1 MRQAKLWWFL
11 HVPQLLLDEQLSL
24 QSQEQQQRP
33 QVLCTSD
40 GQRRRQVVQ
49 ANRAAVA
56 GGVRVGMAEVTAST
70 LLPDL
75 QQRDYDEDREVQVL
89 RRLAQWLHQD
99 IAQIALYPPHGL
111 LLAVHDLQRMYG
123 GYVGVQRQLQ
133 RRLHCIAVEY
143 VVAAG
148 YSPLVAQLLAQSGK
162 NILSAD
168 KAVLQHELG
177 QVSIAQSLLPAQQQ
191 QQLQEVGIERLGA
204 LLHLPVAELGAR
216 FGRNMLSYMAQLKGE
231 LLPPQQ
237 WYHPPLRFRE
247 CLDLLT
253 EVASWQ
259 QLLFPLRRLL
269 QQLEAFLQ
277 VRQLSV
283 TELALI
289 AHHRDK
295 RQTFVRVAFALPLWR
310 QRDML
315 QLVQLQLERQQLKTP
330 ALELSLRAEDF
341 SAREV
346 QHGSCLPAQQD
357 AHTQRNEQRQL
368 QALLGKLQAR
378 LGEQAVQQA
387 QWVQDWRPELA
398 QQWQTSAAAQ
408 MKTAISAHLPRPL
421 WLLPEAEPIN
431 VSDWQLQWGPE
442 RIQSGWWD
450 GQSMVRDYFIALD
463 RWQRQGWIYRTCVS
477 YQSNESSEQWYLHGW
492 YS

>member
-1 MRQAKLWWFL
+1 MSQTKLWWYL

-24 QSQEQQQRP
+24 QSKAQQQQP

-40 GQRRRQVVQ
+40 GQHRRQVVQ

-56 GGVRVGMAEVTAST
+56 GGVRLGMAEVTAST

-75 QQRDYDEDREVQVL
+75 QQRDYDEARETQVL

-99 IAQIALYPPHGL
+99 IAQIALYPPQGL

-123 GYVGVQRQLQ
+123 GYAGVQRQLQ
-133 RRLHCIAVEY
+133 RRLRGIAVQY

-148 YSPLVAQLLAQSGK
+148 YSPLVARILAQSGK
-162 NILSAD
+162 NVLSTE
-168 KAVLQHELG
+168 KAVLQQVLG
-177 QVSIAQSLLPAQQQ
+177 QVAITQSLLPPHQQ
-191 QQLQEVGIERLGA
+191 QQLQDVGIEQLGP
-204 LLHLPVAELGAR
+204 LLALPVAELGAR
-216 FGRNMLSYMAQLKGE
+216 FGRSMLSYMAQLKGE

-237 WYHPPLRFRE
+237 WYRPPLRFRE
-247 CLDLLT
+247 RLDLLT

-341 SAREV
+341 SAREA
-346 QHGSCLPAQQD
+346 QHGSWLPAQQD
-357 AHTQRNEQRQL
+357 AHAQRNEQRQL
-368 QALLGKLQAR
+368 QALVGKLQAR

-387 QWVQDWRPELA
+387 QLAQDWRPERA
-398 QQWQTSAAAQ
+398 QYWQASAVDEQ
-408 MKTAISAHLPRPL
+408 PTATDVSLPRPL

-442 RIQSGWWD
+442 RLQSGWWD
-450 GQSMVRDYFIALD
+450 GHSMVRDYFIALD
-463 RWQRQGWIYRTCVS
+463 RWQRQGWIYRACVDE
-477 YQSNESSEQWYLHGW
+477 QSASNEQWYLHGW

>member
-1 MRQAKLWWFL
+1 MSQAKLWWFL

-24 QSQEQQQRP
+24 QSNEQQQQP
-33 QVLCTSD
+33 QVLCTIE

-49 ANRAAVA
+49 ANRTAIA
-56 GGVRVGMAEVTAST
+56 GGVRLGMAEVTAST

-75 QQRDYDEDREVQVL
+75 QQRDYDAGRETQVL

-99 IAQIALYPPHGL
+99 IAQIALYPPQGL

-123 GYVGVQRQLQ
+123 GYAGVQRQLQ
-133 RRLHCIAVEY
+133 QRLNSIAVHY

-148 YSPLVAQLLAQSGK
+148 YSPLVAQLLAQSGQCE
-162 NILSAD
+162 LSAD
-168 KAVLQHELG
+168 KSVLQHALG

-191 QQLQEVGIERLGA
+191 QQLQDVGIEQLA
-204 LLHLPVAELGAR
+204 PLLQLPVAELGAR

-237 WYHPPLRFRE
+237 WYRPPLRFRE
-247 CLDLLT
+247 RLDLLT

-289 AHHRDK
+289 AHHRN
-295 RQTFVRVAFALPLWR
+295 RSQTFVRVAFALPLWR
-310 QRDML
+310 HRDML

-330 ALELSLRAEDF
+330 ALELSLHAEDF
-341 SAREV
+341 STREA
-346 QHGSCLPAQQD
+346 QHGSWLPAQQD
-357 AHTQRNEQRQL
+357 AQTQRNEQRQL

-387 QWVQDWRPELA
+387 QRVPDWRPELA
-398 QQWQTSAAAQ
+398 QQWHTGTTTIKVSAPAN
-408 MKTAISAHLPRPL
+408 LPRPL

-450 GQSMVRDYFIALD
+450 GQSTVRDYFIALD
-463 RWQRQGWIYRTCVS
+463 RWQRQGWIYRSCLS
-477 YQSNESSEQWYLHGW
+477 DQSASNEQWYLHGW

>member
-1 MRQAKLWWFL
+1 MKQTKLWWFL

-24 QSQEQQQRP
+24 QSKEQQQQP
-33 QVLCTSD
+33 QVLCTNE

-56 GGVRVGMAEVTAST
+56 GGVRLGMAEVTAST
-70 LLPDL
+70 LLPDV
-75 QQRDYDEDREVQVL
+75 QQRDYDEARETRVL

-99 IAQIALYPPHGL
+99 IAQIALYPPQGL
-111 LLAVHDLQRMYG
+111 LLAVHDLRRMYG
-123 GYVGVQRQLQ
+123 GYTGVQRQLQ
-133 RRLHCIAVEY
+133 RRLRSIAVRY
-143 VVAAG
+143 SVAAG
-148 YSPLVAQLLAQSGK
+148 YSPLVAQILAQSGRTL
-162 NILSAD
+162 LSSD
-168 KAVLQHELG
+168 EHVLQQALG
-177 QVSIAQSLLPAQQQ
+177 QVAIQQSLLPPQQQ
-191 QQLQEVGIERLGA
+191 QQLQDVGIEQLA
-204 LLHLPVAELGAR
+204 PLLALPVAELGVR
-216 FGRNMLSYMAQLKGE
+216 FGRSMLGYVAQLKGE

-237 WYHPPLRFRE
+237 WYRPPLRFRE
-247 CLDLLT
+247 RLDLLT

-259 QLLFPLRRLL
+259 QLIFPLRRLL

-283 TELALI
+283 TELTLI

-295 RQTFVRVAFALPLWR
+295 RQAFVRVAFALPLWR

-315 QLVQLQLERQQLKTP
+315 QLVQLQLERQELKTP

-341 SAREV
+341 SAREA
-346 QHGSCLPAQQD
+346 QHGSWLPVQQD
-357 AHTQRNEQRQL
+357 VHAQRNEQRQL

-378 LGEQAVQQA
+378 LGAQAVQQA
-387 QWVQDWRPELA
+387 RLVQDWRPELA
-398 QQWQTSAAAQ
+398 QYWQASVATQ
-408 MKTAISAHLPRPL
+408 MKGVAPTRLPRPL
-421 WLLPEAEPIN
+421 WLLPKAEPIS

-442 RIQSGWWD
+442 RLQSGWWD

-463 RWQRQGWIYRTCVS
+463 RWQRQGWIYRTNTN
-477 YQSNESSEQWYLHGW
+477 YQDSNEQWYLHGW